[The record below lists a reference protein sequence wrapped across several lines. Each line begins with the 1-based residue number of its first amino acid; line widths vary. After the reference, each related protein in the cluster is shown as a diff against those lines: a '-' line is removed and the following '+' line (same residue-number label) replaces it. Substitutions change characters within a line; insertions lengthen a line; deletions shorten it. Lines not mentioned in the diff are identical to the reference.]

1 MPTAAYIH
9 IPFCRRRCYY
19 CDFPISVVGD
29 VPPMSRQQ
37 NHQKTDGSPLKSP
50 SYGAGASRQSATM
63 QSTTIQPEP
72 SAAIRSS
79 EIKSERQSGD
89 GKAESSTSTVMDGHG
104 SGAIAQYLNWLEQEI
119 EVTGASTETK
129 QQPLATVFLG
139 GGTPSLLSV
148 EQLGRILNVLQQ
160 QFGIQSAAEIS
171 IEMDPGTFSLQ
182 QVQGYAQ
189 RGINRVSLGVQAF
202 QPQILEACGRTH
214 APQDILQ
221 AVDWIHQAGITN
233 FSLDLISGLP
243 HQSMEQWE
251 ESLERAIALNPTHL
265 SVYDLT
271 VEPMTAFGRWYQPGA
286 KPLPT
291 DDETAEMYRRAQTR
305 LTQAG
310 YLHYEISNYAKPGF
324 QCRHNQVYWR
334 NQPYYGFGLGATS
347 YVNQMRYSRPRTQA
361 DYRQW
366 VQTLA
371 TRRGKLDAASASPE
385 DSLLDTLMV
394 GLRLAEGLALTTLT
408 QQFGDR
414 TVYRLLKLLQP
425 YQKKRWVQVVR
436 ASTTTEVQ
444 LTREFLSEVRHESA
458 ESLFDDPLDD
468 LHLKLTDPEGF
479 LFSNVVLS
487 QIFAEF

>member
-1 MPTAAYIH
+1 
-9 IPFCRRRCYY
+9 
-19 CDFPISVVGD
+19 
-29 VPPMSRQQ
+29 MSRQIGRQ
-37 NHQKTDGSPLKSP
+37 PN
-50 SYGAGASRQSATM
+50 RQSTDEPQPVSTSYETRAPLRA
-63 QSTTIQPEP
+63 STTQTPPFSSIDASDKKPELM
-72 SAAIRSS
+72 SDRVA
-79 EIKSERQSGD
+79 
-89 GKAESSTSTVMDGHG
+89 AESPTSTVIDGHG
-104 SGAIAQYLNWLEQEI
+104 SGAIAQYLDWLEQEI
-119 EVTGASTETK
+119 EVTRAATTTALP
-129 QQPLATVFLG
+129 PLATVFFG

-148 EQLGRILNVLQQ
+148 KQLKRILDALQR

-189 RGINRVSLGVQAF
+189 VGINRVSLGAQAF
-202 QPQILEACGRTH
+202 QSHILEACGRTH
-214 APQDILQ
+214 TPQDILQ
-221 AVDWIHQAGITN
+221 AVRWIRQAGITN

-251 ESLERAIALNPTHL
+251 DSLERAIALHPTHL

-286 KPLPT
+286 TPLPT
-291 DDETAEMYRRAQTR
+291 DDETAEMYRRAQAR

-324 QCRHNQVYWR
+324 QCRHNHVYWR

-347 YVNQMRYSRPRTQA
+347 YVNQVRYSRPRTQA

-366 VQTLA
+366 VQALTH
-371 TRRGKLDAASASPE
+371 RGGTLDAESASPE

-394 GLRLAEGLALTTLT
+394 GLRLAEGIDLGALA
-408 QQFGDR
+408 QRFGDR

-425 YQKKRWVQVVR
+425 YQQKQWVQVFR
-436 ASTTTEVQ
+436 ASTATEVH
-444 LTREFLSEVRHESA
+444 LNSEFLSEILNGLRHEID
-458 ESLFDDPLDD
+458 ESLIDESLIDKSLLDD
-468 LHLKLTDPEGF
+468 LRLKLTDPEGF